1 MSEHKVCGNCKSEIK
16 ESAIICPYCNSVYK
30 QGVSSLTVI
39 IWVAL
44 TFIQTLRIYN
54 ILTFEN
60 SWFADWFADPDYLF
74 GNYNSTGGSFIAEI
88 AILVGLYLITF
99 ASIILSYQVKWRHPN
114 IDD

>member
-1 MSEHKVCGNCKSEIK
+1 MSEHKVCGNCKSELQ
-16 ESAIICPYCNSVYK
+16 EGAIICPYCNSVYK
-30 QGVSSLTVI
+30 QGSSSSKVT
-39 IWVAL
+39 IWGAL

-60 SWFADWFADPDYLF
+60 SWFADPDYLF

-99 ASIILSYQVKWRHPN
+99 ASIILSYQVKWRHPD